1 MRLDNVSPVGGG
13 RHLRLSVS
21 RDGVRLAAMKFQTTP
36 EDFPFQCGET
46 VNLAVV
52 LETSEYK
59 GTVSLSV
66 IVRDIR
72 YADTR
77 QEEVLEGLRIY
88 DAVIRRDELPA
99 DAAQWIPQRE
109 QTAALYRYLR
119 RPEAGAVPWNN

>member
-1 MRLDNVSPVGGG
+1 
-13 RHLRLSVS
+13 
-21 RDGVRLAAMKFQTTP
+21 MKFQTAP

-109 QTAALYRYLR
+109 QTRPPFTGICG

>member
-1 MRLDNVSPVGGG
+1 M
-13 RHLRLSVS
+13 SVS
-21 RDGVRLAAMKFQTTP
+21 RDGVRLAAMKFQTAP

-99 DAAQWIPQRE
+99 DAA
-109 QTAALYRYLR
+109 L
-119 RPEAGAVPWNN
+119 